1 MSGRV
6 AGSIIDLIGGT
17 PMVRLN
23 RIAQGLEPK
32 IFAKLEYFNPGG
44 SVKDRIGLVMLKEA
58 ERRGR
63 LGPGS
68 TIVEPTSGNT
78 GMGLALVAIV
88 KGYKVICTVP
98 DKMSQHKVDLLR
110 AVGVEVKVTPTTP
123 PEDPKGYL
131 KLAER
136 IANETP
142 NSYMPN
148 QYENQG
154 NPEAHYASTGPEI
167 WDQTNGAVT
176 VLVAGVG
183 TGGTITG
190 TGRFLKEKNPSI
202 KVVGVDPKG
211 SILAS
216 RFRGKSSRPK
226 QYKVEGIGEDF
237 VPKTLDMSVID
248 EMVTVSDKDAFLT
261 ARRLAREEGII
272 AGGSSG
278 AAVHV
283 ALSKSRELGREDS
296 VVVILPDSGRS
307 YTNKQF
313 DDDWMIEHGFIQK
326 RKRKERHGQL

>member
-6 AGSIIDLIGGT
+6 VDSIVGLIGST
-17 PMVRLN
+17 PMVKLN
-23 RIAQGLEPK
+23 RMAQGLEPT
-32 IFAKLEYFNPGG
+32 ILAKLEFFNPGG
-44 SVKDRIGLVMLKEA
+44 SVKDRIGLTMLEEA
-58 ERRGR
+58 ERKG
-63 LGPGS
+63 LVKPGS

-98 DKMSQHKVDLLR
+98 DKMSQHKIDLLK
-110 AVGVEVKVTPTTP
+110 AVGAEVRVTPTTP
-123 PEDPKGYL
+123 HDDPEGYL

-136 IANETP
+136 IAEETP

-154 NPEAHYASTGPEI
+154 NPLAHYSSTGPEI
-167 WDQTNGAVT
+167 WDQTKGAVT

-216 RFRGKSSRPK
+216 KLRAKSSVPK

-237 VPKTLDMSVID
+237 LPKTLDLSVID
-248 EMVTVSDKDAFLT
+248 EMITVSDKDALQT

-278 AAVHV
+278 AAVHA
-283 ALSKSRELGREDS
+283 ALRISRELGRKDI
-296 VVVILPDSGRS
+296 VVVILPDTGRS

-313 DDDWMIEHGFIQK
+313 NDEWMIEHGFIQK
-326 RKRKERHGQL
+326 RKRKDRHA